1 MHKFAKLDHK
11 FVWHP
16 FTQMRDW
23 LKREPI
29 VIAEG
34 QGTTLRDVHGK
45 EYLDANSSIW
55 TNLHGHNHPK
65 INRAIQ
71 RQLKK
76 IAHSSALGFA
86 NEPASLLA
94 EKLVGAANPLFG
106 GASSTSPISESKLGT
121 RGTRPSGICLNK
133 VFFSDDGSTAMEVAL
148 KLGYEFNRRTRGPKS
163 KPKFLSLD

>member
-1 MHKFAKLDHK
+1 MHPLAKLDHK

-29 VIAEG
+29 VIVEG
-34 QGTTLRDVHGK
+34 HGATLRDAHGK

-65 INRAIQ
+65 INSVIE

-94 EKLVGAANPLFG
+94 EKLVQI
-106 GASSTSPISESKLGT
+106 ASPHSAFRAPH
-121 RGTRPSGICLNK
+121 LNK
-133 VFFSDDGSTAMEVAL
+133 VFFSDDGSTAVEVAL
-148 KLGYEFNRRTRGPKS
+148 KLAYEFACRIKKNKN
-163 KPKFLSLD
+163 PKFLSLNGAYHGDTVGAVSL